1 MNQNL
6 PGEHRKNWDVLSIF
20 QHLYQQ
26 QSISMLF
33 ILIIMWVIL
42 SLLSPYFF
50 TVNNLFEITLQSA
63 VIALI
68 AAGESFVIFSGL
80 IYRWVRFCLFGN
92 CWRLALQFKWKRNR
106 VFNGINWSGTF
117 AGL

>member
-6 PGEHRKNWDVLSIF
+6 SGEHRKNWDVLSIF
-20 QHLYQQ
+20 QYLYQQ

-50 TVNNLFEITLQSA
+50 SFFNLFEITLQ
-63 VIALI
+63 
-68 AAGESFVIFSGL
+68 
-80 IYRWVRFCLFGN
+80 
-92 CWRLALQFKWKRNR
+92 
-106 VFNGINWSGTF
+106 
-117 AGL
+117 